1 MKGAECKDNVM
12 TKKLSAYMASFRL
25 RTLPLSVAGILSGT
39 LLACAEG
46 EFHTLR
52 FVLAVVTVLLLQIL
66 SNVANELGDTLHGTD
81 RDDRKGMTYSLQSG
95 ALTVADLR
103 RLIVRL
109 VVLSAVSGVA
119 LIASSFDALF
129 SREGIAM
136 LVLGGCAILAALG
149 YTLGRRPYGYM
160 GLGDLFVFLFFGL
173 LSTMGAFFLMTGRMD
188 AAVALPAAACGLL
201 SVGVLNINNMRD
213 ADTDCKTRITI
224 PVLIGERCAKIYQTL
239 LEALPLAALAAYCV
253 IRDSRWPAYLFLLF
267 VPMFAVHIYGVWR
280 STDRQLDRRLPE
292 LSVLTLALC
301 ICFGILQNV

>member
-1 MKGAECKDNVM
+1 MKKDNVM
-12 TKKLSAYMASFRL
+12 TKKLSAYVASCRL

-39 LLACAEG
+39 LLACAED
-46 EFHTLR
+46 EFHALR

-103 RLIVRL
+103 RLIVWL

-119 LIASSFDALF
+119 LVASSFNALF
-129 SREGIAM
+129 SREGIVM

-149 YTLGRRPYGYM
+149 YTLGRHPYGYM

-173 LSTMGAFFLMTGRMD
+173 LSTMGAFFLMTGRVD
-188 AAVALPAAACGLL
+188 AVVALPAAACGLL

-213 ADTDCKTRITI
+213 ADTDRKTRITI
-224 PVLIGERCAKIYQTL
+224 PVLIGERRAKVYQTL
-239 LEALPLAALAAYCV
+239 LETLPLAALAAYCA

-267 VPMFAVHIYGVWR
+267 VPLFAVHIYGVWR
-280 STDRQLDRRLPE
+280 STDSQLDRRLPE

>member
-1 MKGAECKDNVM
+1 MKKDNVM
-12 TKKLSAYMASFRL
+12 TKKLSAYVASCRL

-39 LLACAEG
+39 LLACAED
-46 EFHTLR
+46 EFHALR

-103 RLIVRL
+103 RLIVWL

-119 LIASSFDALF
+119 LVASSFNALF
-129 SREGIAM
+129 SREGIVM

-149 YTLGRRPYGYM
+149 YTLGRHPYGYM

-173 LSTMGAFFLMTGRMD
+173 LSTMGAFFLMTGRVD

-213 ADTDCKTRITI
+213 ADTDRKTRITI
-224 PVLIGERCAKIYQTL
+224 PVLIGERRAKVYQTL
-239 LEALPLAALAAYCV
+239 LETLPLAALAAYCA

-267 VPMFAVHIYGVWR
+267 VPLFAVHIYGVWR
-280 STDRQLDRRLPE
+280 STDSQLDRRLPE

>member
-1 MKGAECKDNVM
+1 MKKDNVM
-12 TKKLSAYMASFRL
+12 TKKLSAYVASCRL

-39 LLACAEG
+39 LLACAED
-46 EFHTLR
+46 EFHALR

-95 ALTVADLR
+95 ALTVVDLR
-103 RLIVRL
+103 RLIVWL

-119 LIASSFDALF
+119 LVASSFNALF
-129 SREGIAM
+129 SREGIVM
-136 LVLGGCAILAALG
+136 LVLGCCAILAALG
-149 YTLGRRPYGYM
+149 YTLGRHPYGYM

-173 LSTMGAFFLMTGRMD
+173 LSTMGAFFLMTGRVD

-213 ADTDCKTRITI
+213 ADTDRKTRITI
-224 PVLIGERCAKIYQTL
+224 PVLIGERRAKVYQTL
-239 LEALPLAALAAYCV
+239 LETLPLAALAAYCA

-267 VPMFAVHIYGVWR
+267 VPLFAVHIYGVWR
-280 STDRQLDRRLPE
+280 STDSQLDRRLPE

>member
-1 MKGAECKDNVM
+1 MKKDNVM
-12 TKKLSAYMASFRL
+12 TKKLSAYVASCRL

-39 LLACAEG
+39 LLACAED
-46 EFHTLR
+46 EFHALR

-95 ALTVADLR
+95 ALTVVDLR
-103 RLIVRL
+103 RLIVWL

-119 LIASSFDALF
+119 LVASSFNALF
-129 SREGIAM
+129 SREGIVM
-136 LVLGGCAILAALG
+136 LVLGCCAILAALG
-149 YTLGRRPYGYM
+149 YTLGRHPYGYM

-173 LSTMGAFFLMTGRMD
+173 LSTMGAFFLMTGRVD
-188 AAVALPAAACGLL
+188 AVVALPAAACGLL

-213 ADTDCKTRITI
+213 ADTDRKTRITI
-224 PVLIGERCAKIYQTL
+224 PVLIGERRAKVYQTL
-239 LEALPLAALAAYCV
+239 LETLPLAALAAYCA

-267 VPMFAVHIYGVWR
+267 VPLFAVHIYGVWR
-280 STDRQLDRRLPE
+280 STDSQLDRRLPE

>member
-1 MKGAECKDNVM
+1 MKKDNVM
-12 TKKLSAYMASFRL
+12 TKKLSAYVASCRL

-39 LLACAEG
+39 LLACAED
-46 EFHTLR
+46 EFHALR
-52 FVLAVVTVLLLQIL
+52 FVLAVVTVLLLQVL

-103 RLIVRL
+103 RLIVWL

-119 LIASSFDALF
+119 LVASSFNALF
-129 SREGIAM
+129 SREGIVM

-149 YTLGRRPYGYM
+149 YTLGRHPYGYM

-173 LSTMGAFFLMTGRMD
+173 LSTMGAFFLMTGRVD
-188 AAVALPAAACGLL
+188 AVVALPAAACGLL

-213 ADTDCKTRITI
+213 ADTDRKTRITI
-224 PVLIGERCAKIYQTL
+224 PVLIGERRAKVYQTL
-239 LEALPLAALAAYCV
+239 LETLPLAALAAYCA

-267 VPMFAVHIYGVWR
+267 VPLFAVHIYGVWR
-280 STDRQLDRRLPE
+280 STDSQLDRRLPE